1 MTYIKSLIISENT
14 NYTKERKYI
23 ENCKRR
29 KTQVT
34 CKRNSMR
41 LNLISQWKLKTRRTW
56 SNTFKLKHN
65 YQPRLLYS
73 AESSAIVEEEK
84 HFT

>member
-1 MTYIKSLIISENT
+1 MQEKSHEI
-14 NYTKERKYI
+14 
-23 ENCKRR
+23 
-29 KTQVT
+29 
-34 CKRNSMR
+34 

-56 SNTFKLKHN
+56 SNALKLKQN

-73 AESSAIVEEEK
+73 AESSAILEEER